1 MEIIIIAAMAENRV
15 IGKDNALPWSL
26 KEDMARFKELT
37 MGCPCVM
44 GRKTWESLPKK
55 PLPGRLNVVI
65 SRSLAAGDA
74 PGATVLSSLQD
85 AVQHCAGHEKIFICG
100 GASIYREALALA
112 HKIEL
117 TVIHR
122 QYEGDAF
129 FPEIDGTQWTKTR
142 TIDFDGFSFISYS
155 RNHEGS
161 NFGGACGGHRKP
173 LRRP

>member
-26 KEDMARFKELT
+26 KADMAHFKELT
-37 MGCPCVM
+37 MGCPCLM
-44 GRKTWESLPKK
+44 GRKTWESLPKR

-74 PGATVLSSLQD
+74 PEAIVLSSLQD

-100 GASIYREALALA
+100 GASIYREALSLA
-112 HKIEL
+112 DKIEL
-117 TVIHR
+117 TVLHR

-129 FPEIDGTQWTKTR
+129 FPEIDAAQWSKTR
-142 TIDFDGFSFISYS
+142 AIDFDDYSFISYS

-161 NFGGACGGHRKP
+161 NFSGACGGHGES